1 MLQDLL
7 LKTKLHIPPK
17 RSELVSRP
25 RLIERLNMGLHRTRG
40 GFSRALTLISA
51 PAGFGKTTLLSEW
64 VAGCECPVAWLSLD
78 KDDNDPAR
86 FLAYFVAA
94 LQRVRADVGE
104 AALTTLKSPQPP
116 SIEPLLTDLINEITE
131 VPEPFALVLDD
142 FHVITASQVHDA
154 LAFLLDNLP
163 PPMHLIL
170 SSRADPPW
178 PLARRR
184 ARREIMELRANDL
197 RFNSQEV
204 ATFLKEVMWLDLSQE
219 DVAAL
224 EERTEGWIAGLQMAA
239 LSMRGRQDISGF
251 ITAFTGTHRFILDY
265 LVEEVLDQQP
275 LGIQDFL
282 LKTSILDRMTA
293 LLSNAV
299 TGRDDSQ
306 AILTQLEQANLF
318 LIPLDDERR
327 WYRYHH
333 LFADLLRRQLEQT
346 KPKQVSALHLRASRW
361 YEQNG
366 LYAEAVSHALA
377 AGDVERVAHLVE
389 GKTFAIVEHEEL
401 TSLIRQLDN
410 LPDEVVCS
418 HPWLCVAC
426 AWVLSYA
433 GHVDRIEPLL
443 QVAEEGLDEVDD
455 RTEARSILGRI
466 IHLRSYIADLKGDSS
481 HSSRLG
487 REALEHVSEDDL
499 SLRAY
504 VLSGLGVSLRKLG
517 DLSGAAQV
525 FAEAVALSRAAAD
538 SHVSVMVL
546 CRLATL
552 QIWQGQLNRAAMT
565 CQKALSLTREYARR
579 EGRQLPTAGYAHI
592 QMSRV
597 LSERND
603 LEAAHWH
610 ARKGIDLSQRW
621 GQADILEF
629 GYLHLARILYR
640 QQALESLLEVT
651 REINQ
656 IISTLP
662 KWFAPTVT
670 EVEVMYRLASGDAEG
685 AFRFA
690 QEQGVGTFESISL
703 DRYYPFFTFVRLLT
717 IQGKDDPS
725 RLNEA
730 LELLARLLSTA
741 EETGATGYVI
751 ESLVL
756 QAMALQA
763 KGERDQALIAL
774 ERALSLSEP
783 ECYVRTFI
791 DEGAPMGELLRETAV
806 QGIAPQYVNKL
817 LSALET
823 TSPHPHTP
831 TLIEP
836 LSERELEVLRLLATS
851 LPTAEIAIELFI
863 TVNTLR
869 THTKNIYGKLDVH
882 SRREAVARAQE
893 LGLL

>member
-116 SIEPLLTDLINEITE
+116 SIEPLLTDLINKITE

-170 SSRADPPW
+170 SSRADQPW

-239 LSMRGRQDISGF
+239 LSMQGRQDISGF
-251 ITAFTGTHRFILDY
+251 ITTFTGTHRFILDY

-517 DLSGAAQV
+517 DLSGAAEV

-685 AFRFA
+685 AFRLA

-725 RLNEA
+725 RLDEA

-763 KGERDQALIAL
+763 KGERDHALIAL

-783 ECYVRTFI
+783 ECYVRTFV

-806 QGIAPQYVNKL
+806 QGIAPQYVSKL
-817 LSALET
+817 LSALEA
-823 TSPHPHTP
+823 TSPHSHTP